1 MATIAASVGYACS
14 RRLSVQTPA
23 TDHSDVPVSEQEQVE
38 KSMEENSTDA
48 NSNNSARR
56 NSLKRKQMHDHDE
69 NNNDLDYPH
78 NLLSLYPNKRNRTPP
93 ISDRDEERR
102 QDVSA
107 DPASQQNL
115 DFAVL
120 SPESNAVD
128 TVNMAAARETPDSPE
143 TSPRTEEATT
153 EASPEPTTVSTADRA
168 ALDAVEDAP
177 TVALKSESQSAKPV
191 LPQPKPRR
199 SPIKSSGG
207 FASYSGTAS
216 PFKSSKAGS
225 STTPIWSRK
234 TTSSTDRATI
244 DRPLAVSRATE
255 VPRECTVPH
264 LTGEEDEEVAS
275 DIKGVRLYIKRGQK
289 DFTTGMLGHVKLLS
303 NKTSENQRLLLRR
316 DPLWQV
322 TMNVRLTPAVKC
334 IFDEE
339 DLSLRVILAET
350 VERED
355 VPVEQ
360 WAHEVV
366 VYALKLLS
374 PSTTLLAH
382 VNLTMKFSTIV
393 TVFAAAFIAVAGAAP
408 VKDTNARR
416 MAAGLP
422 PLPPVRRG
430 SGTNVAA
437 RGHPSDIPRA
447 FNA

>member
-1 MATIAASVGYACS
+1 MLLFPISDLKVVVCGMATFAASVGYACS
-14 RRLSVQTPA
+14 RRLSVQTPT
-23 TDHSDVPVSEQEQVE
+23 TDHNDIPVSEQEQVE
-38 KSMEENSTDA
+38 KGMEENPTDA
-48 NSNNSARR
+48 NSNDTVRR

-78 NLLSLYPNKRNRTPP
+78 NLLSIYPNKRNRTPP
-93 ISDRDEERR
+93 ISDGDEGRR
-102 QDVSA
+102 QDVSV
-107 DPASQQNL
+107 DPTSQQNQ
-115 DFAVL
+115 DSAVM
-120 SPESNAVD
+120 SPESTAID
-128 TVNMAAARETPDSPE
+128 VNKGAAREAPDSPE

-153 EASPEPTTVSTADRA
+153 EASPGPTIFSTADRA

-177 TVALKSESQSAKPV
+177 TVALKTESQSSQSTKPV

-207 FASYSGTAS
+207 FASYSGKAS
-216 PFKSSKAGS
+216 PFKSIKAGS
-225 STTPIWSRK
+225 STTPVWSHK
-234 TTSSTDRATI
+234 NASSTDSATI
-244 DRPLAVSRATE
+244 DRPLAAPRATE
-255 VPRECTVPH
+255 VPRELAVPH

-275 DIKGVRLYIKRGQK
+275 DIKGVRLYIKRGEK
-289 DFTTGMLGHVKLLS
+289 DFTSGMLGHVKLLS

-366 VYALKLLS
+366 VYALKPGRSCSKQDFREFAAL
-374 PSTTLLAH
+374 LLA
-382 VNLTMKFSTIV
+382 STSL
-393 TVFAAAFIAVAGAAP
+393 
-408 VKDTNARR
+408 KK
-416 MAAGLP
+416 
-422 PLPPVRRG
+422 
-430 SGTNVAA
+430 
-437 RGHPSDIPRA
+437 
-447 FNA
+447 